1 MKHLIASLTIGAC
14 LLLPSAGVVF
24 AEALHGS
31 LGPHTGGNA
40 GMLNG
45 QPGTGGGG
53 ASCVGGGG
61 AGSPPGQ
68 VLSNDRS
75 SSTNS
80 PFIVQQSYAGA
91 GAGNPSAPDSVHA
104 NSQYD
109 VACFQHQ

>member
-1 MKHLIASLTIGAC
+1 MKHLIVSLTVGAC

-24 AEALHGS
+24 AEALHGA
-31 LGPHTGGNA
+31 LGPHPGGNA

-53 ASCVGGGG
+53 AACVGGGG

-68 VLSNDRS
+68 VLMNDRS

-91 GAGNPSAPDSVHA
+91 GSGNYGAGTGMTPN
-104 NSQYD
+104 
-109 VACFQHQ
+109 